1 ARALTTLERGAE
13 RSVGEARYVVSCDKT
28 TAEFAIAVADEL
40 RGQGFAERLLA
51 ALINAARAAGLRWL
65 VGEVLVR
72 NTRMRALARRC
83 GFVESR
89 LGGVE
94 AGVIR
99 VEHCVDRPLAPA
111 QADQPR

>member
-1 ARALTTLERGAE
+1 M
-13 RSVGEARYVVSCDKT
+13 
-28 TAEFAIAVADEL
+28 
-40 RGQGFAERLLA
+40 A

-72 NTRMRALARRC
+72 NTRTLAFARRC

-89 LGGVE
+89 LGGLE

-99 VEHCVDRPLAPA
+99 VERCVDRPLAVA
-111 QADQPR
+111 QADQSRTGAAHRLLCRLLAAFLPSPLESACDFQQF